1 MSEDREYL
9 KIDIPI
15 EEEHEVVHRADTT
28 RPTVGHQLQEAGQ
41 RLAETAREAWDSD
54 TRRNATETLRERT
67 ATAAASGRQAVER
80 AVTTQAANQARRTA
94 TTGVA
99 KGLFWLSDRLEGLAN
114 WVVERNQ
121 KNPPSSQQ

>member
-9 KIDIPI
+9 KIEIPV
-15 EEEHEVVHRADTT
+15 EEDQEIIHRADTT
-28 RPTVGHQLQEAGQ
+28 RPSVSHQLQEAGQ
-41 RLAETAREAWDSD
+41 RLAETAREAWESD

-80 AVTTQAANQARRTA
+80 AVTTQAANSARRTA

-114 WVVERNQ
+114 WVSERNQ
-121 KNPPSSQQ
+121 KNPPDLQQ